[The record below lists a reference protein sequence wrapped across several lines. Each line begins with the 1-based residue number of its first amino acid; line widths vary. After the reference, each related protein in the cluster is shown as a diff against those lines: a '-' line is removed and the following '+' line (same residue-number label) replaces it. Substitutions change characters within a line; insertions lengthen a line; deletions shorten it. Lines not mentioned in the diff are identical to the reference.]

1 MHIVGR
7 RFGDKLTVD
16 NFCRQYISQCVLYP
30 IGCKISGFTMK
41 TVIAGGTLIDGFS
54 PDPIPDGVVVLED
67 GNVVAAGPS
76 KSISI
81 PRGAEVIEADGH
93 TVMPGIIDCHL
104 HSTYRARDVRQ
115 HLLNTPTYNV
125 LRSTEILA
133 ETIACGVTTAR
144 DMGGAD
150 AGFREAVGEGTI
162 LGPRLLICLIMIS
175 QTGGHS
181 DYWVPAG
188 MRLPKRTWLPDP
200 IADGPDAVRALVR
213 KVLMMGADFVKI
225 CSTGGITSFTDHWD
239 ESQFTIPELQV
250 AVEEAARKGKKVAVH
265 AEGLNGIKNALAAG
279 VHSVEHGWFIDEECV
294 DKMIENGVWW
304 VPTLA
309 LVPES
314 VKKRAED
321 AGWGGQQLA
330 NEDEKDQQILTKM
343 KQHVPLWQDAVKR
356 GLNVAF
362 GTDQSH
368 RLMTGDN
375 LVELEYMVDWL
386 GMTPMDAIISATQRA
401 SECIERPDLGMLK
414 PGCKGDVLIVDGDPL
429 SDITVL
435 QDRNRLRMIIK
446 DGAPVIDKMRQPPI
460 GTPIEKRRTK

>member
-1 MHIVGR
+1 
-7 RFGDKLTVD
+7 
-16 NFCRQYISQCVLYP
+16 
-30 IGCKISGFTMK
+30 MK
-41 TVIAGGTLIDGFS
+41 TVLVGGTLIDGFS
-54 PDPIPDGVVVLED
+54 PDPIPDAAVVIDD
-67 GNVVAAGPS
+67 GKIIAAGA
-76 KSISI
+76 KKEISI
-81 PRGAEVIEADGH
+81 PRGAQAIDADGH
-93 TVMPGIIDCHL
+93 TIMPGVIDCHL

-150 AGFREAVGEGTI
+150 AGFREAVAEGTV
-162 LGPRLLICLIMIS
+162 LGPRLLICVIMIS

-200 IADGPDAVRALVR
+200 IADGTDAVRALVR
-213 KVLMMGADFVKI
+213 QVLMMGADFVKI

-239 ESQFTIPELQV
+239 ESQFTVDELRV

-265 AEGLNGIKNALAAG
+265 AEGLNGIKNALTAG

-294 DKMIENGVWW
+294 DMMIKQGAWW

-309 LVPES
+309 LVPQS
-314 VKKRAED
+314 VKRRQED
-321 AGWGGQQLA
+321 ASWGGQQLA
-330 NEDEKDQQILTKM
+330 NEDEKDMQILNKM
-343 KQHVPLWQDAVKR
+343 KEHVPLWKDAVKR
-356 GLNVAF
+356 GLNIAF

-368 RLMTGDN
+368 RLMTGEN
-375 LVELEYMVDWL
+375 LVEFEYMVDWL
-386 GMTPMDAIISATQRA
+386 GMSPMEAIISASKKA

-414 PGCKGDVLIVDGDPL
+414 AGCKADVLIVDGDPL
-429 SDITVL
+429 SDIKIL
-435 QDRNRLRMIIK
+435 QDRDRLRMIIK
-446 DGAPVIDKMRQPPI
+446 DGIPVIDKMRQPAL
-460 GTPIEKRRTK
+460 GTPIELRRTR